1 MSQDSAPTYV
11 YVFDHRP
18 AASLTNLIGG
28 GDESLGV
35 CHADELALLFPA
47 GKLLFPTGV
56 ATEKDILLREAMVTM
71 WVNFA
76 TYGNPTPSGSAVK
89 WEPTTKYPWN
99 YARLGSQDL
108 SDWYILQNED
118 NYVRDR
124 LDFWRSLRVV
134 IDGNGIVKD
143 EL

>member
-1 MSQDSAPTYV
+1 M
-11 YVFDHRP
+11 
-18 AASLTNLIGG
+18 GG
-28 GDESLGV
+28 GDESYGV

-47 GKLLFPTGV
+47 GKLLYPTGV
-56 ATEKDILLREAMVTM
+56 ATKKDILLREYMVSM

-76 TYGNPTPSGSAVK
+76 TYGNPTPSGSTFK
-89 WEPTTKYPWN
+89 WEPTIKYPWN

-118 NYVRDR
+118 NYARDR
-124 LDFWRSLRVV
+124 FDFWKSLRT
-134 IDGNGIVKD
+134 ILEAGRIVKD